1 MITMSTLG
9 YNGRFGN
16 QLFQYCYAKALAR
29 KLNTTLQIPK
39 NWIGRQ
45 IFNIDDEEIRV
56 RLPQGRLD
64 EGADNR
70 DIVGYF
76 QYGELEGG
84 KYYLPYSK
92 SDIKNWL
99 VFKDSIIKK
108 YAIHYKPF
116 VYHIRRYNDDTRYAN
131 ILPIAYIDEIRE
143 HNEDFE
149 QIGIVDKNELL
160 LQTEIDFL
168 YDFFTLMY
176 SKILYRSNST
186 FSWWA
191 ATLGDI
197 NHGLL
202 TYSPVVEDRVGKI
215 DNINFVLGNHPK
227 MASSK
232 YHSSKLTDLW
242 IKQ

>member
-45 IFNIDDEEIRV
+45 IFNIDDEEIRI

-99 VFKDSIIKK
+99 VFKDSILRNMQFIISLS
-108 YAIHYKPF
+108 YIMF
-116 VYHIRRYNDDTRYAN
+116 VDTMM
-131 ILPIAYIDEIRE
+131 ILDMLIFY
-143 HNEDFE
+143 
-149 QIGIVDKNELL
+149 Q
-160 LQTEIDFL
+160 
-168 YDFFTLMY
+168 
-176 SKILYRSNST
+176 
-186 FSWWA
+186 
-191 ATLGDI
+191 
-197 NHGLL
+197 
-202 TYSPVVEDRVGKI
+202 
-215 DNINFVLGNHPK
+215 
-227 MASSK
+227 
-232 YHSSKLTDLW
+232 
-242 IKQ
+242 